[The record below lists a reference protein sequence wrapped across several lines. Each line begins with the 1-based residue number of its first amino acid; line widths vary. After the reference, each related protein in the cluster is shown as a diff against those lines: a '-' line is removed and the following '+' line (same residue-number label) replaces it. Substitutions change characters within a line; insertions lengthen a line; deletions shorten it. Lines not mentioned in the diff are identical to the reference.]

1 MNAKEL
7 AMIPY
12 EIDPS
17 LHDSEPP
24 PPLLEDGFSPP
35 HPAAH
40 DEPADAH
47 LEAPAPPEFAI
58 GEKSP
63 F

>member
-1 MNAKEL
+1 
-7 AMIPY
+7 MIPY

-24 PPLLEDGFSPP
+24 PRLLEDGYSPP
-35 HPAAH
+35 HAPAH

-47 LEAPAPPEFAI
+47 VEAPAAPELAI
-58 GEKSP
+58 GEKSA

>member
-1 MNAKEL
+1 
-7 AMIPY
+7 MIPY
-12 EIDPS
+12 QIDPS

-35 HPAAH
+35 HPPTL

-47 LEAPAPPEFAI
+47 LEAPAAPELAI
-58 GEKSP
+58 GEKSD